1 MEFET
6 LCDLL
11 EAYQAGEI
19 PSDCP
24 LIIDEDEGIAYVER
38 YGDEAELSSYDD
50 DEGQGK
56 YLFYLNLTQLLIEAI
71 NLLGIPI
78 DNDYA

>member
-56 YLFYLNLTQLLIEAI
+56 
-71 NLLGIPI
+71 
-78 DNDYA
+78 